1 MSVASCC
8 DKDKMG
14 GLSVKMFLV
23 LLFTLGYLGG
33 LPVILLSKPYS
44 LVITK
49 NTIAGK
55 LFRVIFTLIIIGL
68 HLGSCYL
75 LDMAIQSQK
84 TSVLFNLW
92 GLTVLE
98 AAVLFLYHYLI
109 LVYFIKNDVL
119 NKSEQ
124 EELK

>member
-1 MSVASCC
+1 MSVAFYYG
-8 DKDKMG
+8 KDKMG

>member
-1 MSVASCC
+1 
-8 DKDKMG
+8 MG
-14 GLSVKMFLV
+14 GLIVKVFLI
-23 LLFTLGYLGG
+23 LLFALGYLGG

-49 NTIAGK
+49 STIASK

-68 HLGSCYL
+68 HIGSCYL
-75 LDMAIQSQK
+75 LDIAIQSQK
-84 TSVLFNLW
+84 TPVLFNLW

-109 LVYFIKNDVL
+109 LVYFIKSNVL

>member
-1 MSVASCC
+1 
-8 DKDKMG
+8 
-14 GLSVKMFLV
+14 MFWV

-84 TSVLFNLW
+84 TSVFFNLW

-109 LVYFIKNDVL
+109 LVYFIKSDVL